1 MHSNHSYSGVGGNC
15 NNCNS
20 ETTPLH
26 FGSIMSSYNNSNA
39 GGSGF
44 PPGANGSTTTN
55 NNSDGGGAGA
65 SDFAS
70 TFSQFAQATFTKQN
84 IEAATK
90 YTKEK
95 AVELKK
101 QAQDGDHSLRFLGAL
116 AGIAC
121 IVVGIIGVVSRFLR
135 FDIIGAMIDFYIILL
150 GVIVIVLEGK
160 NALLPAKLVENIHTY
175 ALFLKFLWG
184 RGSLYFVIGTLL
196 LYQFD
201 LLNLIA
207 GGYMCAV
214 GVLYILVGKRTAA
227 KLKKLR
233 KFIYSEQTLR
243 AQYNEADVEGD
254 GLNMAQFK
262 TLCFNLGLDL
272 TRRELEAAF
281 GHIQSKFHTERLS
294 YQDFQAWWN
303 EDAEQ
308 QVDETA
314 FDFV

>member
-1 MHSNHSYSGVGGNC
+1 MSYHNNNFPATATGGN
-15 NNCNS
+15 N
-20 ETTPLH
+20 T
-26 FGSIMSSYNNSNA
+26 NA
-39 GGSGF
+39 
-44 PPGANGSTTTN
+44 AST
-55 NNSDGGGAGA
+55 
-65 SDFAS
+65 DFAS
-70 TFSQFAQATFTKQN
+70 TISQFAQAAFTKQN
-84 IEAATK
+84 IEAATN
-90 YTKEK
+90 YTKEQ

-101 QAQDGDHSLRFLGAL
+101 QAQDGDHSLRFLGVVAGL
-116 AGIAC
+116 AC
-121 IVVGIIGVVSRFLR
+121 VVVGILGLVFRFLR
-135 FDIIGAMIDFYIILL
+135 FDIIGALIDFYIVIL
-150 GVIVIVLEGK
+150 GAIVMVLEGK
-160 NALLPAKLVENIHTY
+160 NALLPAKLVDNIHKY

-196 LYQFD
+196 LSQFD

-227 KLKKLR
+227 KLKTLR

-243 AQYNEADVEGD
+243 TRYNEADIEGI
-254 GLNMAQFK
+254 GLNMSQFK

-281 GHIQSKFHTERLS
+281 GHIQTKFNTERLS

-308 QVDETA
+308 QVDDTS

>member
-1 MHSNHSYSGVGGNC
+1 M
-15 NNCNS
+15 
-20 ETTPLH
+20 
-26 FGSIMSSYNNSNA
+26 I
-39 GGSGF
+39 
-44 PPGANGSTTTN
+44 
-55 NNSDGGGAGA
+55 SDRSGGGAGSNSNSSSSERTPLFSGIMA
-65 SDFAS
+65 FNNNSSSNPSAAQSGGSTSGDSNFAS
-70 TFSQFAQATFTKQN
+70 TISQFAQAAFTKQN

-90 YTKEK
+90 YTKEQ

-101 QAQDGDHSLRFLGAL
+101 QAQDGDHSLRFLGVV

-121 IVVGIIGVVSRFLR
+121 VVVGILELISRFLR
-135 FDIIGAMIDFYIILL
+135 FDIVGALIDFYIIVL

-160 NALLPAKLVENIHTY
+160 NTLLPTKLVDNVHKY

-184 RGSLYFVIGTLL
+184 RGCLYFVIGTLL
-196 LYQFD
+196 LSQFD

-207 GGYMCAV
+207 GGYMCTV
-214 GVLYILVGKRTAA
+214 GILYIVVGKRTAD

-233 KFIYSEQTLR
+233 KFVYSEQTLR
-243 AQYNEADVEGD
+243 TQYNEADIEGH
-254 GLNMAQFK
+254 GLNMSQFK

-281 GHIQSKFHTERLS
+281 GHIQSKSHSERLT

-303 EDAEQ
+303 EDAAQ
-308 QVDETA
+308 QVDETS